1 MGISLYFVIAR
12 ETAVVCPHLRFV
24 SISWHV
30 CLLLWTEPLAGR
42 VLSPLPWCLLCPALA
57 HSIWCSVSSWANGS
71 SQCHIYL
78 GLFLVLQPP
87 SGMEELNWELGGPDW
102 VSPVPISW
110 PLARAA
116 SWGVSFHVAESENW
130 PNRKAGDSPRC
141 SRISEEWPPC
151 FLLFHV
157 HHTASGL

>member
-1 MGISLYFVIAR
+1 MSASCCGLSLLLA
-12 ETAVVCPHLRFV
+12 EC
-24 SISWHV
+24 
-30 CLLLWTEPLAGR
+30 CLLYPGVFCAQ
-42 VLSPLPWCLLCPALA
+42 PWHTQFGAQ
-57 HSIWCSVSSWANGS
+57 SVHGQMDQASVTYTWD
-71 SQCHIYL
+71 
-78 GLFLVLQPP
+78 LFLVLPPP
-87 SGMEELNWELGGPDW
+87 SGMEELNWELEGPDW

-151 FLLFHV
+151 FLLIHV